1 MPYSG
6 LNEVLNETGGPS
18 SKDSSGVSTAGKEKE
33 VVKADNGN
41 SYGTIDTSYGNG
53 VDDSDLSSVQ
63 PIFTAYQLSF
73 IRNRLSSNQTNLR
86 AIIDIFRKFATN
98 DVDSMI
104 IEVYPNGL

>member
-6 LNEVLNETGGPS
+6 LQEVLDETGVS
-18 SKDSSGVSTAGKEKE
+18 STKDANNNQVTQKEKD
-33 VVKADNGN
+33 VVASDKDN
-41 SYGTIDTSYGNG
+41 SYSKKDISYGEDY
-53 VDDSDLSSVQ
+53 DDSDLSSNQ
-63 PIFTAYQLSF
+63 PIFSAYQLSF
-73 IRNRLSSNQTNLR
+73 IRNRLSSNQVNLR